1 MSFWRL
7 IDFLKRFVAANQ
19 SLIKDHQQKL
29 KAKKKTRRYQ
39 LPQEFMR
46 LTEIM
51 ENMLNVFTK
60 VNLKPAATNMKLNMK
75 FYYTELTDFDRLTY
89 DTVDITQSLTPD
101 RMFPIASTDEDRKSL
116 QEFIKLAQDWR

>member
-1 MSFWRL
+1 
-7 IDFLKRFVAANQ
+7 
-19 SLIKDHQQKL
+19 
-29 KAKKKTRRYQ
+29 
-39 LPQEFMR
+39 MR

-116 QEFIKLAQDWR
+116 QEFMKLALDWR